1 MRYVRVVCIPRSA
14 CNTVYSNT
22 PRTPLRVRPSCF
34 DRRCA
39 GPGHH
44 GSSCQ
49 RQRGE
54 VPPDGEQHQLNEPA
68 RGVVLRVPQPH
79 RQLRLER
86 HVVRELVDVRRRHRG
101 SEQEER
107 SAGQLQRDGEEAD
120 RREHEGRA
128 GDHLCHARPVGV
140 VLPVADPEHV
150 GARSRHLPA
159 APGAAR
165 RREADVHVGE
175 RKVGD
180 ASHSE
185 GQAERNRQ
193 HGGRVCHESVETRK
207 EGGEGSRARD
217 DTGANAS
224 KCKPLRGHV
233 QARDQPGGV
242 WPRREVGQLAGGS
255 RSPAWRGELQLACW
269 VAERPAGV
277 EAGRRG

>member
-1 MRYVRVVCIPRSA
+1 MFAGVTAAVSRKSAAQGSCSGTARRPTCSQQAAWSKPLAEPCGWRRARS
-14 CNTVYSNT
+14 
-22 PRTPLRVRPSCF
+22 
-34 DRRCA
+34 
-39 GPGHH
+39 
-44 GSSCQ
+44 
-49 RQRGE
+49 
-54 VPPDGEQHQLNEPA
+54 
-68 RGVVLRVPQPH
+68 
-79 RQLRLER
+79 
-86 HVVRELVDVRRRHRG
+86 
-101 SEQEER
+101 
-107 SAGQLQRDGEEAD
+107 AD

-193 HGGRVCHESVETRK
+193 HGGRVCHESVQTRK

-242 WPRREVGQLAGGS
+242 WPRREVRQLAGGS